1 MPTVAAGPG
10 VARRSGP
17 GAYPTLM
24 IVVGA
29 FLATV
34 SLVLAP
40 GGHGPAP
47 SDATD
52 GGERLVIDRQADHGP
67 SAVAADTSPRPR
79 VTYRPPVDAPVI
91 DGFHMDNG
99 PYGAGNRGLEYATM
113 GGELVS
119 ATADGEVTFTG
130 MVAGRLVVTLAHAD
144 GRLSSLTHMQSV
156 DVAVG
161 DVVIAGA
168 LIGTAGVGLHFGV
181 REDGRYI
188 DPMALFDDADA
199 GRRRGVAHLVE
210 P

>member
-1 MPTVAAGPG
+1 MPTSAADPG
-10 VARRSGP
+10 AARRSGA
-17 GAYPTLM
+17 GVSPTLM

-29 FLATV
+29 VFATV
-34 SLVLAP
+34 SLVLAS
-40 GGHGPAP
+40 GGRGSAP
-47 SDATD
+47 SDRTD
-52 GGERLVIDRQADHGP
+52 GGQRLIIDRQADPGP
-67 SAVAADTSPRPR
+67 SAVAVDESPRPR
-79 VTYRPPVDAPVI
+79 ITYHPPVDAPVI

-119 ATADGEVTFTG
+119 ATADGDVTFTG

-156 DVAVG
+156 DVTVG
-161 DVVIAGA
+161 DVVTAEA

-181 REDGRYI
+181 RENGRYI
-188 DPMALFDDADA
+188 DPMTLFHDADA